1 MWLILYSGSGRGPQ
15 VLDTNKQIDV
25 WRLIIPDRVPSLGPA
40 PSSWSLSGSAV
51 PMDWACRGVRVN
63 DPDPGGGG
71 EAGVAGTVLLA
82 NPRAVR
88 SGGKPS
94 SAWLSPFGW

>member
-1 MWLILYSGSGRGPQ
+1 MML
-15 VLDTNKQIDV
+15 
-25 WRLIIPDRVPSLGPA
+25 
-40 PSSWSLSGSAV
+40 
-51 PMDWACRGVRVN
+51 DWACRGVRVN

-94 SAWLSPFGW
+94 SVWLSPFGW

>member
-1 MWLILYSGSGRGPQ
+1 LINPDPGPLFLIPYGSSRM
-15 VLDTNKQIDV
+15 L
-25 WRLIIPDRVPSLGPA
+25 
-40 PSSWSLSGSAV
+40 
-51 PMDWACRGVRVN
+51 DWACRGVRVN